1 MLRIFNQ
8 KAAQPD
14 AGAEN
19 RLHFPRFRR
28 KCKPWQNNLVTE
40 ITRSR

>member
-19 RLHFPRFRR
+19 RLHFPR